1 MHYEAEPFSG
11 SFFMNFSI
19 RRALGAFALLCLASG
34 SAVYAADTFPV
45 TAAQMKALGIT
56 VQRLDRPVDI
66 RGPIYPARVVLPLQ
80 QEQVISAPMAGLVD
94 QLLVDEHQ
102 AITRGQPL
110 LHLNS
115 PEYGEQQLSALEA
128 ANKGRLAQATL
139 ARERSLFAEGI
150 IPRRR
155 VFEAEAAASDAQ
167 ARVRQANGA
176 LRLAGVDS
184 AAIAEL
190 IRSGALKDALVL
202 HGKSAGVVVGI
213 NAKPGQR
220 VAAGDPLMRVA
231 DMSRL
236 WLDIQI
242 PAERANAWARN
253 GQIVVVGRKATAK
266 PLSLGAVVG
275 EGQIL
280 TLRAEVTA
288 GADQLRPGEFVQAQ
302 VPLAGT
308 RGAWTL
314 PLAAVV
320 RQGEQAHVFV
330 RTAQGFV
337 AQPVEVVASS
347 GPSVSVAG
355 PLKVGDQIAISSVI
369 ALKAAWLGESGGE

>member
-1 MHYEAEPFSG
+1 
-11 SFFMNFSI
+11 MNFSI
-19 RRALGAFALLCLASG
+19 RRALGAFALLCLAPS
-34 SAVYAADTFPV
+34 SVLYAADTFPV

-102 AITRGQPL
+102 TIVRGQPL

-115 PEYGEQQLSALEA
+115 PEYGEQQLRALEA
-128 ANKGRLAQATL
+128 ASKSRLAQA
-139 ARERSLFAEGI
+139 AVVRERKLFAEGI
-150 IPRRR
+150 IPQRR

-167 ARVRQANGA
+167 ARVRQASGA
-176 LRLAGVDS
+176 LRLAGVDG
-184 AAIAEL
+184 AAIAQL
-190 IRSGALKDALVL
+190 IQSGVLKDALVL
-202 HGKSAGVVVGI
+202 HSKGAGVVVSI
-213 NAKPGQR
+213 EAKPGQR
-220 VAAGDPLMRVA
+220 VAAADPLIRVA

-275 EGQIL
+275 EGQMLI
-280 TLRAEVTA
+280 LRAEVTS

-320 RQGEQAHVFV
+320 RQGGQAYVFV

-355 PLKVGDQIAISSVI
+355 PLKAGDQIAISSVI